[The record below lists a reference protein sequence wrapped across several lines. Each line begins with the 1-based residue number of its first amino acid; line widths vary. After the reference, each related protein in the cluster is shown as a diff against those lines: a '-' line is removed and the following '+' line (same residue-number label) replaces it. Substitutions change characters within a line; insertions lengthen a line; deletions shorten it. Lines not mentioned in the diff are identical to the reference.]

1 MAPLIRW
8 NSTPKCTTLPC
19 PQRSNP
25 LRQRSLLPP
34 LQMRHTTVNLMM
46 MVTSRG
52 TKRAGYPEQSGG
64 AEISQHSQWMIAQ
77 QQERLLFVKHK
88 PYFVLTPFF
97 DMVHPPKY
105 TNPDQG

>member
-52 TKRAGYPEQSGG
+52 TERAGYPEQSRGSRNLPTQSVDDS
-64 AEISQHSQWMIAQ
+64 ATTREVIVCQTQTLFCSNP
-77 QQERLLFVKHK
+77 LL
-88 PYFVLTPFF
+88 
-97 DMVHPPKY
+97 
-105 TNPDQG
+105 